1 MGQWS
6 QAGGTAQYGAAG
18 LFWKNI
24 PQEQWPTD
32 EEYLESIHK
41 VWVEPFGD
49 MRQELVFIGQDI
61 DKTAMINA
69 LDQCL
74 LNDDELSKG
83 EEFWNTLSDPFLTW
97 EQVE

>member
-1 MGQWS
+1 
-6 QAGGTAQYGAAG
+6 
-18 LFWKNI
+18 
-24 PQEQWPTD
+24 
-32 EEYLESIHK
+32 
-41 VWVEPFGD
+41 